1 MKTILARF
9 LRDESGEAFFGDG
22 FTSILVAVGCV
33 VSLYLIMTT
42 LGGVY
47 FGVGNLP
54 QDRHSHDARRDLFE
68 QLQPFTAHAVFELD
82 KSSGIA
88 SRAR

>member
-22 FTSILVAVGCV
+22 FTSILVAVGCF

-47 FGVGNLP
+47 FGVGNLLNGATP
-54 QDRHSHDARRDLFE
+54 
-68 QLQPFTAHAVFELD
+68 
-82 KSSGIA
+82 
-88 SRAR
+88 